1 MATVHLII
9 KGEVQGVFYRATAK
23 EVAEELQIT
32 GWIRNSRNGDVEAMV
47 SGNEISIKQFI
58 EWCRKGPR
66 KAVVEEVLVK
76 ESEILENDFDG
87 FQILRG

>member
-23 EVAEELQIT
+23 EVAEDLQIT

-66 KAVVEEVLVK
+66 KAVVEEVFVK
-76 ESEILENDFDG
+76 EADNVENDFDG

>member
-66 KAVVEEVLVK
+66 KAVVEEVFVK
-76 ESEILENDFDG
+76 ETDNVENDFDG

>member
-1 MATVHLII
+1 MATVHLVI

-23 EVAEELQIT
+23 EVAEDLQIT

-47 SGNEISIKQFI
+47 SGNEINIKQFI

-66 KAVVEEVLVK
+66 KAIVEEVFVK
-76 ESEILENDFDG
+76 ETDNVENDFDG

>member
-76 ESEILENDFDG
+76 EAEILENDFDG